1 MASASN
7 QSQQQPIN
15 YSGDAPTA
23 TSSNAT
29 TKSSVTFDEDL
40 FLFLPRLSDIL
51 KRYKMWYH
59 SQILKF
65 PFFKALKKIQA
76 N

>member
-15 YSGDAPTA
+15 YSADGPTA
-23 TSSNAT
+23 TSSTTAT
-29 TKSSVTFDEDL
+29 KTPVVFDEDL

-51 KRYKMWYH
+51 KRY
-59 SQILKF
+59 
-65 PFFKALKKIQA
+65 
-76 N
+76 